1 MTAGRAFPLGWAA
14 WILVLLSAA
23 LAAWAFQQ
31 RQQAE
36 AAMAELAVAQSSLE
50 SAIKRAQTSIE
61 RQSRAQAAAAARAQ
75 AATSAKAGSRPDID
89 AIISSHPDL
98 LATFVKGIRGYT
110 EQVYGALF
118 ARLHLTPDQIDRL
131 ETLIVNDLENQLD
144 LNSTA
149 QAQGLSNDDPAIVK
163 EREQQTADLQS
174 AEQDLLG
181 PDAYDGFHTATRA
194 EAIRGT
200 VEQVA
205 YMTQF
210 SATPFTGD
218 QSEQLVQLMAQASSD
233 FRNGKD
239 ATVSSVD
246 WDTVMAQ
253 APTFLTPSQVATLQG
268 VAQLNRFRTLARAFD
283 AQQSPAK

>member
-1 MTAGRAFPLGWAA
+1 MSSGRAFPIGWAA
-14 WILVLLSAA
+14 WILVLLSAG
-23 LAAWAFQQ
+23 LAAWAFNQ
-31 RQQAE
+31 RRQAQAE
-36 AAMAELAVAQSSLE
+36 IAELTTAQSTLD
-50 SAIKRAQTSIE
+50 SAIKHAQMSIE
-61 RQSRAQAAAAARAQ
+61 RRNRTKAPVSARAQ
-75 AATSAKAGSRPDID
+75 AAESGKAKGRPDID

-98 LATFVKGIRGYT
+98 LATYVKAIRGYT
-110 EQVYGALF
+110 EQTYGALF
-118 ARLHLTPDQIDRL
+118 ARLRLAPDQIDRL

-144 LNSTA
+144 LESTA

-181 PDAYDGFHTATRA
+181 QDAYDAYHTATRA

-200 VEQVA
+200 VEQVS

-210 SATPFTGD
+210 SANPLTGD
-218 QSEQLVQLMAQASSD
+218 QSEQLVQLMAQASGD

-239 ATVSSVD
+239 ATANSVD

-253 APTFLTPSQVATLQG
+253 APSFLAPSQVATLQG
-268 VAQLNRFRTLARAFD
+268 VAQLNRFRALARAFD
-283 AQQSPAK
+283 SQQAPAK

>member
-1 MTAGRAFPLGWAA
+1 MSSGRSFPVGWAA
-14 WILVLLSAA
+14 WILVLLSAG
-23 LAAWAFQQ
+23 LAAWACNQ
-31 RQQAE
+31 RRQAQAE
-36 AAMAELAVAQSSLE
+36 IAELATAQSSLE
-50 SAIKRAQTSIE
+50 SAIQRAQVSIE
-61 RQSRAQAAAAARAQ
+61 RHNR
-75 AATSAKAGSRPDID
+75 AKASASARSEAAGPGKAKARPDID

-98 LATFVKGIRGYT
+98 LATYVKGIRGYT
-110 EQVYGALF
+110 EQMYGALF

-131 ETLIVNDLENQLD
+131 ETLIVNDLESQLD

-163 EREQQTADLQS
+163 EREQQTADLHS

-181 PDAYDGFHTATRA
+181 QDAYDAFHTATRA

-200 VEQVA
+200 VEQVS

-210 SATPFTGD
+210 SANPLTGD

-233 FRNGKD
+233 FRNGKE
-239 ATVSSVD
+239 ATSDSLD

-253 APTFLTPSQVATLQG
+253 APSFLAPSQVATLQG

-283 AQQSPAK
+283 AQQAPAK